1 MRFEFREIRQDEAEY
16 AAQIEEICFPPNEA
30 CSRKMMLER
39 VKTAPELFLVAVEK
53 HTGEIAGFLNGLST
67 DEEKF
72 RDEFLRT
79 PVFMIRK
86 GKMCCCWGLMS
97 FQGTGGKDLQERL

>member
-1 MRFEFREIRQDEAEY
+1 MDDICMRFEFREIRQDEAEY

-39 VKTAPELFLVAVEK
+39 VRTAPELFLVAVEK

-86 GKMCCCWGLMS
+86 GKM
-97 FQGTGGKDLQERL
+97 

>member
-1 MRFEFREIRQDEAEY
+1 
-16 AAQIEEICFPPNEA
+16 
-30 CSRKMMLER
+30 MLER
-39 VKTAPELFLVAVEK
+39 VQTAPELFLVAVEK

-86 GKMCCCWGLMS
+86 GKM
-97 FQGTGGKDLQERL
+97 